1 MPYCETYIE
10 IKQGAFVKSGEP
22 EISEERK
29 ELEPGKPGK
38 LGEPVNSMKPG
49 EPGETEPRELYELRE
64 PEENMIPRKHINE
77 SIPLKSKE
85 IDHPLIQFTA

>member
-1 MPYCETYIE
+1 
-10 IKQGAFVKSGEP
+10 
-22 EISEERK
+22 
-29 ELEPGKPGK
+29 
-38 LGEPVNSMKPG
+38 MKPG

-64 PEENMIPRKHINE
+64 PEENKKPRKHIKE